1 MITLSEKSINVKAWI
16 AEMIATFTFVLIG
29 TLSVIV
35 AIPILGNNILST
47 SGLIVIALAHGLA
60 ISVMIYTIGHI
71 SGGHIN
77 PAVTI
82 AMLVSRKINL
92 NNAIGYITF
101 QIIGAVIASVISR
114 TIFDIGSKV
123 QWGLHQP
130 GMAINGNEMTALFVE
145 IILTFFL
152 VFTIFGVTVSP
163 KANMGWAGFAIGF
176 MVVILHFAGVPIS
189 GASMNPARSFGPA
202 LISGNFNA
210 HWIYWIGP
218 IIGGIIA
225 SLTHRYALKED

>member
-35 AIPILGNNILST
+35 AIPILGNNTLDPS
-47 SGLIVIALAHGLA
+47 SLIIIALAHGLA

-82 AMLVSRKINL
+82 AMLVSRKINV

-101 QIIGAVIASVISR
+101 QIIGAVIASGISR
-114 TIFDIGSKV
+114 TIFDIGNEV

-130 GMAINGNEMTALFVE
+130 GMVINGNVVTALFVE

-152 VFTIFGVTVSP
+152 VFTIFGVAVSP
-163 KANMGWAGFAIGF
+163 KANIGWAGFAIGF
-176 MVVILHFAGVPIS
+176 MVVILHFAGVPIT

-210 HWIYWIGP
+210 HWIYWVGP

-225 SLTHRYALKED
+225 SLTHRYVLKED